1 MKKIACFVQNINF
14 YQAVYASAEK
24 EGFDVQDTGA
34 YTEKLSEYMLF
45 ITDDRITAERITD
58 YDLPI
63 AFASQTAK
71 LNNVYNLNIPFDEIQ
86 FKSLLDQ
93 LLHGVTDDVYSKISW
108 PECIRKRYLIGNDI
122 FKLDK
127 IIFLIT
133 RELIF
138 FTDISE
144 IQKIRIGLSEM
155 LSNAVEHGNLGIS
168 ADEKYRYT
176 EEGTYEDFLK
186 SRIENMKYYESR
198 VRLEIYMDKNIV
210 EFTVEDEGRGFDVG
224 KAELQAKE
232 DDLLK
237 LHGRGIMLTKIYF
250 DSVEYNKK
258 GNKVVIRKF
267 LS

>member
-14 YQAVYASAEK
+14 YQDLCTAAEE
-24 EGFDVQDTGA
+24 EGFVIQDTGG
-34 YTEKLSEYMLF
+34 YFEELPEYILF
-45 ITDDRITAERITD
+45 VTDDSHAAKRIVD
-58 YDLPI
+58 SDLPV
-63 AFASQTAK
+63 AFASHSGK
-71 LNNVYNLNIPFDEIQ
+71 LQNVFNLKIPFDEIQ

-93 LLHGVTDDVYSKISW
+93 LMHGVTDDLYSRISW
-108 PECIRKRYLIGNDI
+108 PEFIRKSYLIDNDI

-127 IIFLIT
+127 IIFFIT

-138 FTDISE
+138 FAGISE

-155 LSNAVEHGNLGIS
+155 LANAVEHGNLGIS
-168 ADEKYRYT
+168 ADEKFRHT
-176 EEGTYEDFLK
+176 EDGTYENFLK
-186 SRIENMKYYESR
+186 SRIENLKHYECR
-198 VRLEIYMDKNIV
+198 VRLEIYMDKNTV
-210 EFTVEDEGRGFDVG
+210 EFTIEDEGRGFNVE
-224 KAELQAKE
+224 KAEFQAKKN
-232 DDLLK
+232 DLLK

>member
-1 MKKIACFVQNINF
+1 MKKIACFLQNINF
-14 YQAVYASAEK
+14 YQELYNAAAE
-24 EGFDVQDTGA
+24 EGFEVQDTGSHF
-34 YTEKLSEYMLF
+34 EKLSNYILF
-45 ITDDRITAERITD
+45 VTDDSLAAERTANS
-58 YDLPI
+58 DLPV
-63 AFASQTAK
+63 AFTSHSGKFQ
-71 LNNVYNLNIPFDEIQ
+71 NVFNLKIPFDKVQ

-93 LLHGVTDDVYSKISW
+93 LMHGVTDDLFSRISW
-108 PECIRKRYLIGNDI
+108 PEFIRKSYLIGNDI
-122 FKLDK
+122 YQLDK
-127 IIFLIT
+127 IIFFIT

-138 FTDISE
+138 FAGISE

-155 LSNAVEHGNLGIS
+155 LANAVEHGNLGIS
-168 ADEKYRYT
+168 ADEKFRHT

-186 SRIENMKYYESR
+186 SRIENLKYYECR
-198 VRLEIYMDKNIV
+198 VRLEIYMDKNTV
-210 EFTVEDEGRGFDVG
+210 EFTIEDEGRGFDVE
-224 KAELQAKE
+224 KAEFQAKG